1 MSQQDAISLADW
13 QTAKYSQPS
22 LRVAGITVDAL
33 PNAAA
38 SFPVILSMRQG
49 MVATVTRTPV
59 GGATITQN
67 CLVQRIG
74 HQIGPSGWKWSAQ
87 LSPYTLEASILQ
99 LDNSGFDQI
108 GNGAL
113 G

>member
-1 MSQQDAISLADW
+1 
-13 QTAKYSQPS
+13 
-22 LRVAGITVDAL
+22 
-33 PNAAA
+33 
-38 SFPVILSMRQG
+38 MRQG
-49 MVATVTRTPV
+49 QVATVTRSPV

-67 CLVQRIG
+67 CLVQKLA
-74 HQIGPSGWKWSAQ
+74 HNVGPSGWKWSAQ
-87 LSPYTLEASILQ
+87 LSPYTLEASVLQ